1 MIHAMTPYLLSES
14 LPVPATVRSG
24 WPWIVPDKDKHI
36 ASIASQE
43 APKIT
48 VVTPSFNQ
56 APFLEET
63 IRSVLLQGYPNLEYI
78 IMDGGSTDGS
88 VEIIRKYEPW
98 LTYWQSER
106 DGGQAEAIN
115 NGWKRSTG
123 YAITWLNS
131 DDVLT
136 PDSLIKSVQILSSR
150 DGPDMVY
157 GDNII
162 IDENSTIHR
171 RLTGRP
177 FSAKDILLKGVNPIP
192 QPGFLMKREVLDRI
206 GMLDE
211 RLQFA
216 MDFDYWVRMALCA
229 VTAQYVPHPLAMFR
243 EHSSAKTSKAYVT
256 RINDRHRIFE
266 KTYGSIGAPVE
277 LQRHKKR
284 ALAHVELNAAY
295 IAYKASDW
303 PRARKHALRH
313 IQLAGVRSSHIGWGI
328 FISSLRFLMT

>member
-1 MIHAMTPYLLSES
+1 MMTQPMTPYPPSES
-14 LPVPATVRSG
+14 LPVPSTVRSG
-24 WPWIVPDKDKHI
+24 WPWTIPNKDKNI
-36 ASIASQE
+36 ASIASHDS
-43 APKIT
+43 PKIT

-136 PDSLIKSVQILSSR
+136 PDSLMTSVQVLAAK

-157 GDNII
+157 GDNTI

-171 RLTGRP
+171 RLAGRP
-177 FSAKDILLKGVNPIP
+177 FLPK
-192 QPGFLMKREVLDRI
+192 
-206 GMLDE
+206 
-211 RLQFA
+211 
-216 MDFDYWVRMALCA
+216 
-229 VTAQYVPHPLAMFR
+229 
-243 EHSSAKTSKAYVT
+243 
-256 RINDRHRIFE
+256 IFC
-266 KTYGSIGAPVE
+266 
-277 LQRHKKR
+277 
-284 ALAHVELNAAY
+284 
-295 IAYKASDW
+295 
-303 PRARKHALRH
+303 
-313 IQLAGVRSSHIGWGI
+313 
-328 FISSLRFLMT
+328 